1 MFLQLYVCFSCAR
14 NLYNYVPMYL
24 LFCQLTVTVH
34 RRSKTINKRLL
45 KHPLDTFFQPYNNL
59 NLNFVHS
66 VSYLPFLLSETRVI
80 SKRICTE
87 N

>member
-14 NLYNYVPMYL
+14 NLYNYVSMYL

-45 KHPLDTFFQPYNNL
+45 KHPLDAFFQPYNNL

-66 VSYLPFLLSETRVI
+66 ILYLQITIIRNTRY
-80 SKRICTE
+80 
-87 N
+87 